1 MKIKKA
7 ILTIPLALSLCGCSV
22 FMAANKSGVD
32 PEQIINCTTRSCLLA
47 IGAIPVAK
55 PAKNEEV
62 FKAKQPTGSTSR
74 AVLNGA
80 LDVFTLGLWEV
91 AGTPIEGSL
100 DNDKYFTFKVK
111 YKSNGEDIESL
122 VK

>member
-1 MKIKKA
+1 MKKI
-7 ILTIPLALSLCGCSV
+7 ILSIPLIACLSGCSV

-32 PEQIINCTTRSCLLA
+32 PEQIINCSTRSCLIA
-47 IGAIPVAK
+47 SGATPIRK
-55 PAKNEEV
+55 ISNNEES
-62 FKAKQPTGSTSR
+62 FKAQLPKGSTSR
-74 AVLNGA
+74 AVLNGT

-91 AGTPIEGSL
+91 AGTPIEGSI
-100 DNDKYFTFKVK
+100 DNNKFFTFKVK